1 MSQGV
6 LKLTT
11 TFTDDGDDGEV
22 VAKSV
27 PMSELLGLINSHL
40 DKYGVK
46 RAEFARR
53 AGTTPQTVQ
62 NWVARGTLPRPNH
75 LQGVAGVIDVPYL
88 IVLDAALVDAGY
100 RDSMTDDVAAIRAR
114 LERLAEDD
122 PVGFQEISDFM
133 HVIKARQSM
142 AKEDQS
148 SAESINSAANAA
160 DA

>member
-1 MSQGV
+1 MQ
-6 LKLTT
+6 LTT
-11 TFTDDGDDGEV
+11 TFTGDGDDGEV
-22 VAKSV
+22 VAQCV
-27 PMSELLGLINSHL
+27 PMPELLGLINSHL
-40 DKYGVK
+40 ERYGVK

-100 RDSMTDDVAAIRAR
+100 RESMTDDVAAIRAR

-122 PVGFQEISDFM
+122 PVGFEEICDFI
-133 HVIKARQSM
+133 HVIQARR
-142 AKEDQS
+142 QS
-148 SAESINSAANAA
+148 SAESMKSAAKAA